1 MKKLLGELLTIV
13 LIIKCF
19 LNDQPTLKNYEGHS
33 RHSENEKISTPLLWG
48 IQVANEII

>member
-1 MKKLLGELLTIV
+1 MKKSLGELLTIV

-19 LNDQPTLKNYEGHS
+19 LNDQPTLKNYEGHG
-33 RHSENEKISTPLLWG
+33 RHSQNEKISTPWLWG